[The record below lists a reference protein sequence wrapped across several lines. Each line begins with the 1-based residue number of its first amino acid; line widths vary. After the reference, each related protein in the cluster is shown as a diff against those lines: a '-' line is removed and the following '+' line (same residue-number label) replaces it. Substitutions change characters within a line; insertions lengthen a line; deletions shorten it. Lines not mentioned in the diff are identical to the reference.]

1 MTLPIRICMIG
12 AGRVG
17 KLHSGTLKRHVPGG
31 DVVALVDPWAEVRDA
46 TGDEFGI
53 ERRFASLADALDAV
67 DFDAVV
73 ITTPTPTHR
82 ELAVLAAEHGKHVFL
97 EKPMA
102 LSLAECDDILRAV
115 SHHGVLLQMGFMR
128 RFDPDFAAAWE
139 RIQGGEIGEPMM
151 IKSLT
156 HGPGLPPP
164 WATDLRTSNGNLAE
178 VNSHDLD
185 TVRWLMASNPRRM
198 YVEVA
203 NFKGAE
209 RGVTSE
215 HFYDNMFAT
224 VKFESGAL
232 GNISGVCPCDYGY
245 DSRVEIIGKKG
256 IMTIGQLQGEAIVVC
271 TDRERGLVTPIFR
284 RWPDRFRWGYIQELE
299 HFVACIQQQ
308 RPPKVTGED
317 GRWAVAMVLA
327 GTQIDP
333 RRVARFIYK
342 RLWIMSEDR
351 NLTQSSLRAPST
363 QSSNSSWRSLRT

>member
-1 MTLPIRICMIG
+1 MIG

-17 KLHSGTLKRHVPGG
+17 KLHSGTLKRHVPDG

-53 ERRFASLADALDAV
+53 DRRFASLADALDAV

-82 ELAVLAAEHGKHVFL
+82 ELAVLAAERGKHVFL

-102 LSLAECDDILRAV
+102 LSLAECDDILAATER
-115 SHHGVLLQMGFMR
+115 HGVLLQMGFMR

-185 TVRWLMASNPRRM
+185 AVRWLMASNPRRM

-256 IMTIGQLQGEAIVVC
+256 IMTIGQMQGEAIVVC

-299 HFVACIQQQ
+299 HFVECIQQQ

-327 GTQIDP
+327 GTKSFLEERPVYLQE
-333 RRVARFIYK
+333 V
-342 RLWIMSEDR
+342 MS
-351 NLTQSSLRAPST
+351 NYQ
-363 QSSNSSWRSLRT
+363 